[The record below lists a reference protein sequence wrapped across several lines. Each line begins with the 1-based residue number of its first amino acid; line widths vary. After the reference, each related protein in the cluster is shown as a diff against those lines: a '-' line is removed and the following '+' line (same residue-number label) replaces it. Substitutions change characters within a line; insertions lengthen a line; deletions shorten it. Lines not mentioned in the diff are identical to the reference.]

1 MTMKAAVL
9 HHLGTSPV
17 YENAMDPVP
26 QNDEQH
32 LLHVK
37 AAAVKN
43 IDKLRA
49 GGSHY
54 ASYTQ
59 LPVVVGID
67 GVGILDD
74 GRRVYSHGIT
84 GMIAEK
90 ALVSKHG
97 VIEIPD
103 QLDFD
108 LAAALPNAV
117 MGAAMALRFRAK
129 MERGNVVFI
138 NGATGVTG
146 QMAVQMA
153 KHYGA
158 SKIIVSGRDQDML
171 EKCRALGADI
181 LISLAQDDTEI
192 IAQIKNTHLQNPINI
207 VIDYLWGH
215 PVELF
220 LKSLKG
226 GGVNNFTHQ
235 VRIVTVGDMAGEAIN
250 LSSGILRSSNI
261 EILGS
266 GLGSLSRED
275 FGIFNTHI
283 LPEIFQ
289 LAVEG
294 KIVMD
299 LKTESLENIEKVW
312 SEEVEKGKRLVIRI

>member
-1 MTMKAAVL
+1 MKAAVL

-17 YENAMDPVP
+17 YEDFPDPDP
-26 QNDEQH
+26 QNTDQL

-37 AAAVKN
+37 ASAIKN

-49 GGSHY
+49 GGKHY

-59 LPVVVGID
+59 LPIVVGID
-67 GVGILDD
+67 GAGILDD
-74 GRRVYSHGIT
+74 GRRVYAQGIT

-90 ALVSKHG
+90 ALVSKDA
-97 VIEIPD
+97 VINIPD

-117 MGAAMALRFRAK
+117 MGSAMALRFRAK
-129 MERGNVVFI
+129 MGKGNVVLI

-146 QMAVQMA
+146 QMAVQMV
-153 KHYGA
+153 KQYGA
-158 SKIIVSGRDQDML
+158 SKIIVVGRDQVML
-171 EKCRALGADI
+171 EKCKTLGADT
-181 LISLAQDDTEI
+181 LISLAQDDEQI
-192 IAQIKNTHLQNPINI
+192 INQIKEIHLHNPIDI

-215 PVELF
+215 PMELI
-220 LKSLKG
+220 LKALKG
-226 GGVNNFTHQ
+226 GGINNFTHQ
-235 VRIVTVGDMAGEAIN
+235 VRIVTVGDMAGEVIN
-250 LSSGILRSSNI
+250 LSSGILRSSAI

-275 FGIFNTHI
+275 FSIYNTQI
-283 LPEIFQ
+283 LPDIFQ
-289 LAVEG
+289 LAAEG

-299 LKTESLENIEKVW
+299 LMTERLENIEKVW
-312 SEEVEKGKRLVIRI
+312 SEAGEKGKRIVVKI